1 MSDDKAQIE
10 EAAKSENNWVRARIF
25 KQDLP
30 QTRTLLQVA
39 ERARDMA
46 ANSLGTQH
54 PAYAGALLNLGVY
67 YDFVEHET
75 VKAQELFEQARAILD
90 QTQAGATLYAEA
102 LFELGAARNKRKL
115 ATDDPQIT
123 KAYLNVHRRLSAKRL
138 AAEESRGSGPWID
151 RLDEAC
157 IYHSLDEETAAANP
171 TAKGWEE
178 RFASSLL
185 AIAEIIIRHLDY
197 LRESKASDAWGCTT
211 PPQVY
216 ERLAAFAPTDSEW
229 LRQLAE
235 AYDVIGNEQSGAD
248 QLASF
253 RAALFFREQLI
264 ALEQLHVSTLR
275 RVIDQS
281 APNNNEQRPLTILA
295 SFIHPPARQ
304 TRTTP
309 GPVPSDGKAQEKAQ
323 DKARSEQS
331 ARSENEWVRARI
343 MKREAPAQESL
354 LQIAERAR
362 ETAGK
367 SLGMQHPAYAVSL
380 QNLGFYYE
388 VIENDAAKA
397 KDFYERARK
406 VVALPLAEGLHALGI
421 FHLQTTNDPKKAEAA
436 LTEALAIQRDALNEN
451 DYSLAETMRALA
463 DAKTRQSDFDSAI
476 ELNNEVLAIQSIHDY
491 CEGGG
496 VAGTV
501 ADTLE
506 RIQKLQTLRRA
517 GSAGGGDQA

>member
-54 PAYAGALLNLGVY
+54 PAYAGALLNLGIY

-75 VKAQELFEQARAILD
+75 VKAQELFEQARAVLD
-90 QTQAGATLYAEA
+90 QTQGGAALYAEA
-102 LFELGAARNKRKL
+102 LFELGAARTKRKL

-123 KAYLNVHRRLSAKRL
+123 EAYSNVHRGLSAKRL
-138 AAEESRGSGPWID
+138 AADESRRSGPWID

-157 IYHSLDEETAAANP
+157 IYHSLDEEMAAANP
-171 TAKGWEE
+171 MATGWEE
-178 RFASSLL
+178 RFANSLL
-185 AIAEIIIRHLDY
+185 AIAEIITRHLDY
-197 LRESKASDAWGCTT
+197 LREYKASAAWGCAT

-216 ERLAAFAPTDSEW
+216 ERLAAFAPTDPEW
-229 LRQLAE
+229 MRQLAE
-235 AYDVIGNEQSGAD
+235 AYDVVGNEQSGAD

-264 ALEQLHVSTLR
+264 ALEQQHVSTLR
-275 RVIDQS
+275 RVIEQS
-281 APNNNEQRPLTILA
+281 APNNNEQRPLTIRA

-309 GPVPSDGKAQEKAQ
+309 GPAPSDGKAQ
-323 DKARSEQS
+323 DKARDEQS
-331 ARSENEWVRARI
+331 ARSDNEWVRARI

-354 LQIAERAR
+354 LQIAERVR
-362 ETAGK
+362 DTAAK
-367 SLGMQHPAYAVSL
+367 SLGIQHPAYAVSL
-380 QNLGFYYE
+380 QSLGFYYE

-397 KDFYERARK
+397 EDFYDRARK
-406 VVALPLAEGLHALGI
+406 VAALPLAEGLYALGI

-436 LTEALAIQRDALNEN
+436 LTEALAIQRGALNEN

-476 ELNNEVLAIQSIHDY
+476 ELNNEVLAIQTIHDY

-506 RIQKLQTLRRA
+506 RIEKLQTLRRA